1 MSCVRLFVCAFFRE
15 GGWRQAVVVAGAA
28 GRYSALQDRGLCA
41 GEMFRLAGF
50 SSGPGVGARGAGRR
64 GDAVLLKCFEL
75 GLCLSYVSIEMFCVW
90 ITPAVCVSI
99 VMSCV

>member
-28 GRYSALQDRGLCA
+28 GRYFALYDRELCA
-41 GEMFRLAGF
+41 GERSRLAGY
-50 SSGPGVGARGAGRR
+50 SSGTGVGARGAGRR